1 MVSPTGY
8 QLLVAAGASLTGIA
22 IFAADT
28 EPSDGDITDFL
39 IANHG
44 VLERGRHAL
53 QQECAVPLEYD
64 AGFSQKQGDNFRTP
78 DIPPLIPG
86 VLRCHGQKC
95 FRKI

>member
-1 MVSPTGY
+1 MDLFKDLFRPCFTLEEKNMVSPTGY

-22 IFAADT
+22 IFATDT

-53 QQECAVPLEYD
+53 QQECSVPLEYD
-64 AGFSQKQGDNFRTP
+64 AWGRHGNRPRFR
-78 DIPPLIPG
+78 
-86 VLRCHGQKC
+86 
-95 FRKI
+95 